1 MKIFYMTHSYGQK
14 YILKSC
20 LAVAYLRTEAVFDKK
35 KKVNIFPVMVVII
48 YTPCCKLFIGKKKL
62 RRNYIPKSKRKNLT
76 VINFDIYICFLM
88 SFLWFPYIRTNIFYS
103 IYSFLKMTQNVTCYT
118 WISFTCT
125 PENMSVSRNW
135 WIREN
140 STFYIRHLDI
150 QNM

>member
-76 VINFDIYICFLM
+76 VIHTIHTHKYILFNLFFFENDTECNMLHM
-88 SFLWFPYIRTNIFYS
+88 DIFYL
-103 IYSFLKMTQNVTCYT
+103 YSRKYVCIEKLMNQGK
-118 WISFTCT
+118 
-125 PENMSVSRNW
+125 
-135 WIREN
+135 
-140 STFYIRHLDI
+140 FYILYKTSRHPEYVNIRFLT
-150 QNM
+150 